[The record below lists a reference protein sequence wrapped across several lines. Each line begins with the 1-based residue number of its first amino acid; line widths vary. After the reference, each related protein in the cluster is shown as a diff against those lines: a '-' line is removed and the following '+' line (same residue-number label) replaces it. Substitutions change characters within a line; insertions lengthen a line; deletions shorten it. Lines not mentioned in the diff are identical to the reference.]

1 MIDVDTSVT
10 PEEGFHSPSWPK
22 GLVLLLLL
30 LLLFLALSVQIII
43 SVNEMRWTRDADSNP
58 EALKP

>member
-1 MIDVDTSVT
+1 VDTSLT

-30 LLLFLALSVQIII
+30 LFLALSVQIII
-43 SVNEMRWTRDADSNP
+43 PVNEMGWARDADSNP